1 MARPIWNGTIS
12 FGLLNVPVQLH
23 SGERSVD
30 LHFRMLDSRDNS
42 PVRYERI
49 NSDSGEEVPWKEIVK
64 GFEYSKGSYVVIDEE
79 DIRKA
84 APESTETVEIEAFC
98 DRDEIDPMYFEK
110 PYYLVPSKKAEK
122 GYVLLREVL
131 AKTNKVGIARVVI
144 RTRQY
149 LAALSPRGDALM
161 LDLMRFPQEIVKAD
175 EFELP
180 KGNSKSYR
188 VTPAELG
195 MATQLIEAMTK
206 KWSADDYQDE
216 FRAKLRK
223 IIDEQIARQK
233 GNKKVR
239 EKTEAAAPA
248 EATTNVVDFMELLK
262 RSLDKDGK
270 KGGRSAP
277 RKATRRRSTHRK
289 AASFDAVK
297 RLLTENIDY
306 PMNLV
311 ADRVRGT
318 DGSGIENVPRGQGK
332 VIKLEGHRVAVHRR
346 DDGSVVKVSAVCTH
360 MGCLVRWNNAER
372 TWDCPCHGSRFT
384 PEGLVLGGPAEAPLS
399 KVE

>member
-1 MARPIWNGTIS
+1 MARPIWTGTIS

-42 PVRYERI
+42 PVRYERV
-49 NSDSGEEVPWKEIVK
+49 NAETGEEVPWKEIVK
-64 GFEYSKGSYVVIDEE
+64 GFEYSKGNYVVIDEQ
-79 DIRKA
+79 DLRKA

-98 DRDEIDPMYFEK
+98 NRDEIDPMYFEK
-110 PYYLVPSKKAEK
+110 PYYLVPTRKAEK

-131 AKTNKVGIARVVI
+131 AKTGRIGIARVVI

-149 LAALSPRGDALM
+149 LAALSPRGNALM
-161 LDLMRFPQEIVKAD
+161 LDLMRFPQEIVTAD

-188 VTPAELG
+188 VTPAELS

-206 KWSADDYQDE
+206 KWNADDYRDE

-233 GNKKVR
+233 GKKVR
-239 EKTEAAAPA
+239 EPKAEEAAPA
-248 EATTNVVDFMELLK
+248 GATTNVVDFMELLK

-270 KGGRSAP
+270 RGGRAAP
-277 RKATRRRSTHRK
+277 RKAARK
-289 AASFDAVK
+289 ATRKKKTA
-297 RLLTENIDY
+297 
-306 PMNLV
+306 
-311 ADRVRGT
+311 
-318 DGSGIENVPRGQGK
+318 
-332 VIKLEGHRVAVHRR
+332 
-346 DDGSVVKVSAVCTH
+346 
-360 MGCLVRWNNAER
+360 
-372 TWDCPCHGSRFT
+372 
-384 PEGLVLGGPAEAPLS
+384 
-399 KVE
+399 

>member
-42 PVRYERI
+42 PVRYERV
-49 NSDSGEEVPWKEIVK
+49 NGDTGEEVPWKEIVK
-64 GFEYSKGSYVVIDEE
+64 GFEYSKGSYVVIDED

-98 DRDEIDPMYFEK
+98 NRDEIDPMYFEK
-110 PYYLVPSKKAEK
+110 PYYLVPGKKAEK

-131 AKTNKVGIARVVI
+131 AKTGKVGIARVVI

-175 EFELP
+175 EFDLP

-188 VTPAELG
+188 VTPAELN

-233 GNKKVR
+233 GKKVR
-239 EKTEAAAPA
+239 EQTEEAAPA

-270 KGGRSAP
+270 RGGRSAP
-277 RKATRRRSTHRK
+277 RKAARKAPRSEGRSRRSTRRK
-289 AASFDAVK
+289 AAS
-297 RLLTENIDY
+297 
-306 PMNLV
+306 
-311 ADRVRGT
+311 
-318 DGSGIENVPRGQGK
+318 
-332 VIKLEGHRVAVHRR
+332 
-346 DDGSVVKVSAVCTH
+346 
-360 MGCLVRWNNAER
+360 
-372 TWDCPCHGSRFT
+372 
-384 PEGLVLGGPAEAPLS
+384 
-399 KVE
+399 

>member
-42 PVRYERI
+42 PVRYERV

-233 GNKKVR
+233 GKKVR
-239 EKTEAAAPA
+239 EKTEAAVPA

-262 RSLDKDGK
+262 RSLDKDGE

-277 RKATRRRSTHRK
+277 RKATRRRSTRRK
-289 AASFDAVK
+289 AAS
-297 RLLTENIDY
+297 
-306 PMNLV
+306 
-311 ADRVRGT
+311 
-318 DGSGIENVPRGQGK
+318 
-332 VIKLEGHRVAVHRR
+332 
-346 DDGSVVKVSAVCTH
+346 
-360 MGCLVRWNNAER
+360 
-372 TWDCPCHGSRFT
+372 
-384 PEGLVLGGPAEAPLS
+384 
-399 KVE
+399 

>member
-12 FGLLNVPVQLH
+12 FGLLNGPVQLH

-42 PVRYERI
+42 PVRYERV
-49 NSDSGEEVPWKEIVK
+49 NSDTGEEVPWKEIVK

-98 DRDEIDPMYFEK
+98 NRDEIDPMYFEK
-110 PYYLVPSKKAEK
+110 PYYLVPGKKAEK

-175 EFELP
+175 EFDLP

-233 GNKKVR
+233 GKKVR
-239 EKTEAAAPA
+239 EKTEEAAPA

-270 KGGRSAP
+270 RAGRSAP
-277 RKATRRRSTHRK
+277 RKAARKAPRSEGRSRRSTRRK
-289 AASFDAVK
+289 AAS
-297 RLLTENIDY
+297 
-306 PMNLV
+306 
-311 ADRVRGT
+311 
-318 DGSGIENVPRGQGK
+318 
-332 VIKLEGHRVAVHRR
+332 
-346 DDGSVVKVSAVCTH
+346 
-360 MGCLVRWNNAER
+360 
-372 TWDCPCHGSRFT
+372 
-384 PEGLVLGGPAEAPLS
+384 
-399 KVE
+399 

>member
-30 LHFRMLDSRDNS
+30 LHFRMLDSRDNT
-42 PVRYERI
+42 PVRYERV
-49 NSDSGEEVPWKEIVK
+49 NSETGEEVPWKEIVK
-64 GFEYSKGSYVVIDEE
+64 GFEYTKGSYVVIDEQ

-188 VTPAELG
+188 VTPAELS

-223 IIDEQIARQK
+223 IIDDQIARQK
-233 GNKKVR
+233 GKKVR
-239 EKTEAAAPA
+239 EQTEEAEPA

-262 RSLDKDGK
+262 RSLHKDGK
-270 KGGRSAP
+270 KGGRAAP
-277 RKATRRRSTHRK
+277 RKATRGRSTRRK
-289 AASFDAVK
+289 AAS
-297 RLLTENIDY
+297 
-306 PMNLV
+306 
-311 ADRVRGT
+311 
-318 DGSGIENVPRGQGK
+318 
-332 VIKLEGHRVAVHRR
+332 
-346 DDGSVVKVSAVCTH
+346 
-360 MGCLVRWNNAER
+360 
-372 TWDCPCHGSRFT
+372 
-384 PEGLVLGGPAEAPLS
+384 
-399 KVE
+399 

>member
-30 LHFRMLDSRDNS
+30 LHFRMLDSRDNT
-42 PVRYERI
+42 PVRYERV
-49 NSDSGEEVPWKEIVK
+49 NSETGEEVPWKEIVK
-64 GFEYSKGSYVVIDEE
+64 GFEYTKGSYVVIDEQ

-188 VTPAELG
+188 VTPAELS

-223 IIDEQIARQK
+223 IIDDQIARQK
-233 GNKKVR
+233 GKKVR
-239 EKTEAAAPA
+239 EQTEEAEPA

-262 RSLDKDGK
+262 RSLDKGGK
-270 KGGRSAP
+270 KGGRAAP
-277 RKATRRRSTHRK
+277 RKAAARRRSTRRK
-289 AASFDAVK
+289 AAS
-297 RLLTENIDY
+297 
-306 PMNLV
+306 
-311 ADRVRGT
+311 
-318 DGSGIENVPRGQGK
+318 
-332 VIKLEGHRVAVHRR
+332 
-346 DDGSVVKVSAVCTH
+346 
-360 MGCLVRWNNAER
+360 
-372 TWDCPCHGSRFT
+372 
-384 PEGLVLGGPAEAPLS
+384 
-399 KVE
+399 

>member
-239 EKTEAAAPA
+239 ETEAAAPA

-277 RKATRRRSTHRK
+277 RKATRRRSTRRK
-289 AASFDAVK
+289 AAS
-297 RLLTENIDY
+297 
-306 PMNLV
+306 
-311 ADRVRGT
+311 
-318 DGSGIENVPRGQGK
+318 
-332 VIKLEGHRVAVHRR
+332 
-346 DDGSVVKVSAVCTH
+346 
-360 MGCLVRWNNAER
+360 
-372 TWDCPCHGSRFT
+372 
-384 PEGLVLGGPAEAPLS
+384 
-399 KVE
+399 